1 MSVPASPAKTTPAR
15 LAGAGRFVAF
25 VVIYLALE
33 WLSDVRD
40 HGGLPTAA
48 WSPGLGILFAAMVR
62 GDAVAGLAL
71 FAGAFIAE
79 FVFVNNTLGIELTIA
94 VAVIIAAVYA
104 LMAWLARALDLD
116 TRIERVHDVA
126 MLLSAALGGALLVG
140 VLLTALLT
148 ISEVMAPADGVRV
161 SVPIFVGDMIGLAV
175 VAPLALRFTGRDARA
190 RIFDQSFLAGVASAA
205 LLAVV
210 FVWLMLKDSD
220 PPPYES
226 FYLLFVPIV
235 FVALRNGLDGVC
247 ITLAATQLALVAGLN
262 QFGYDTQ
269 AYAQFQTLMGVL
281 TGVGLL
287 AGAVSSERDAASR
300 AAATARAQLKQKESE
315 AARAERFQVVTGLAS
330 ALAHEINQPMTA
342 ARAFARTAQVLS
354 EQEGADPA
362 RVRDYVGRS
371 IEQIDA
377 AAEILRSMREFMRRG
392 DGGATLARPADI
404 LNDALLLVRPL
415 AAQHKVRLVSDAENA
430 PAILCDRVQIQ
441 QVLVNLIRNA
451 VDAITGACQTDGVVA
466 ISIRATPDK
475 RVEFS
480 VRDNGPG
487 VDPDFASKVFEPL
500 ATTKPGGLGLGL
512 AISADIVAAHGGR
525 IWLETSGPGATEFRF
540 WLSLAMRGNADASE
554 DGERGQP

>member
-1 MSVPASPAKTTPAR
+1 MSVPPSPATKQPAR
-15 LAGAGRFVAF
+15 LKGAGRFVVF

-40 HGGLPTAA
+40 QGGLPTAA

-71 FAGAFIAE
+71 FAGAFLAE
-79 FVFVNNTLGIELTIA
+79 FILVNNTLGVHLTMA
-94 VAVIIAAVYA
+94 VAAIIAAVYA

-148 ISEVMAPADGVRV
+148 ISGVMAPADGARV

-175 VAPLALRFTGRDARA
+175 VAPLALRFTLREGRA
-190 RIFDQSFLAGVASAA
+190 RIFDQSFIAGVASAA

-247 ITLAATQLALVAGLN
+247 ITLAATQLALVGGLN
-262 QFGYDTQ
+262 HFGYDTQ

-300 AAATARAQLKQKESE
+300 AAATARARLKQKESE
-315 AARAERFQVVTGLAS
+315 AARAERFQAVTGLAS

-362 RVRDYVGRS
+362 RVREYVGRS

-392 DGGATLARPADI
+392 DGGSTLARPADI

-415 AAQHKVRLVSDAENA
+415 AAQHKVRLVSDPENA

-451 VDAITGACQTDGVVA
+451 VDAITGASQTDGVVA
-466 ISIRATPDK
+466 ISIRATPDR

-480 VRDNGPG
+480 VRDTGPG

-540 WLSLAMRGNADASE
+540 WLPLAMRGNTDASE
-554 DGERGQP
+554 DAERGQP